1 MNIVHVSHEFKY
13 IHNCAIFACLFIFYA
28 LHWNA
33 IAWAFF
39 ALSLYLLLCV
49 KKRAQTHTT
58 KQLKDFTSHLY
69 VMMSGCNHILT
80 ERKRENNIRWM
91 RKRRRRWWW
100 WRRKKKETEQRQTTI
115 GDTLVITFYTMSH
128 KREIFTREILNQT
141 CIHIHCVRARKF
153 ANSLNSMK
161 LHSSVYFQRDPTFDK
176 QCAWIWA
183 HIFPIN

>member
-1 MNIVHVSHEFKY
+1 MCAKKTSKSKGNNNNERRKKNSIALERLILMFSMKHEHCSRQSRIQIYTQLCHF
-13 IHNCAIFACLFIFYA
+13 CLPVFIFYA

-100 WRRKKKETEQRQTTI
+100 WRRKKKRNWTATDDNWWHSR
-115 GDTLVITFYTMSH
+115 H
-128 KREIFTREILNQT
+128 HILYD
-141 CIHIHCVRARKF
+141 VA
-153 ANSLNSMK
+153 
-161 LHSSVYFQRDPTFDK
+161 
-176 QCAWIWA
+176 
-183 HIFPIN
+183 